1 MSSRGLVRSMI
12 IIGGSQSVTIV
23 IGILR
28 VKLFAMMLG
37 PAGLGLLGLYNALLE
52 TSSILAGLGLG
63 SSGVRQIAA
72 SGGDA
77 AELSRVRRVLLGAH
91 VIQGLI
97 GMGVV
102 WLFREPLALSILGDA
117 GRATEVGLIG
127 VGLFLTLVASSQTA
141 LLQGMRRIGDL
152 ARVAVIGGIVATVVG
167 LAAVWLLGI
176 DGLIWFLL
184 VLPLSNV
191 AAAFLYTRRLP
202 RADAASL
209 GLAEAWA
216 QWRPMASLGIV
227 FMASGLVTMGTLL
240 AVRILIAR
248 DLGLEAVGHFQ
259 ASWTVTM
266 QYVGFLL
273 GAMAADYYP
282 RLTGIIRDRTAS
294 SALVNDQAQIGL
306 ALGGPILLAMIGL
319 APWVIEL
326 LYTAEFTEAVAILQW
341 QTLGNVL
348 KLASWPIGF
357 ILVASARSG
366 LFLVTESLWSALFLS
381 LVWIGL
387 PLFGLEVTGFVF
399 AGAYL
404 AYFVIVYAVVRRI
417 HEFRWQGMSLVLIGM
432 HLALGAGVLALVQ
445 FDQLAGAVAGTVAAA
460 LTGLFGVRFVLNKI
474 GTNGWLSVR
483 IMIIIN
489 HIIFV
494 LRKI

>member
-12 IIGGSQSVTIV
+12 IIGGSQSVTIA

-37 PAGLGLLGLYNALLE
+37 PAGLGLLGLYSALLE
-52 TSSILAGLGLG
+52 TSAMLAGLGLG

-97 GMGVV
+97 GMGVL
-102 WLFREPLALSILGDA
+102 WLFRERLALSILGDA

-127 VGLFLTLVASSQTA
+127 VGLFLTLVAASQTA

-152 ARVAVIGGIVATVVG
+152 ARVAVIGGLVATVAG

-176 DGLIWFLL
+176 DGMIWFLL
-184 VLPLSNV
+184 AMPLSNV
-191 AAAFLYTRRLP
+191 VSALVHTRRLP
-202 RADAASL
+202 RAEAVSM
-209 GLAEAWA
+209 GFAEVWA

-240 AVRILIAR
+240 AVRTLIVR
-248 DLGLEAVGHFQ
+248 DLGLEAAGHFQ
-259 ASWTVTM
+259 AAWTVTM

-282 RLTGIIRDRTAS
+282 RLAGVIRDRVAS
-294 SALVNDQAQIGL
+294 STLVNDQAQIGL

-319 APWVIEL
+319 APWVIEV

-341 QTLGNVL
+341 QTLGNVI
-348 KLASWPIGF
+348 KLASWPLGF

-366 LFLVTESLWSALFLS
+366 LFFLTQLNWAAIFLLLVFIGIPM
-381 LVWIGL
+381 IGL
-387 PLFGLEVTGFVF
+387 ESTGIAFS
-399 AGAYL
+399 A
-404 AYFVIVYAVVRRI
+404 VYTFNFLLIFSIVRRV
-417 HEFRWQGMSLVLIGM
+417 HDFRWHTMSLVLIGM
-432 HLALGAGVLALVQ
+432 HLVLGTGVLALAR
-445 FDQLAGAVAGTVAAA
+445 FDPLAGAVAGTVAAA
-460 LTGLFGVRFVLNKI
+460 LTGLYGLRFVLGKTGTEGRLGTQLAALYGMIGWPINK
-474 GTNGWLSVR
+474 T
-483 IMIIIN
+483 
-489 HIIFV
+489 
-494 LRKI
+494 

>member
-1 MSSRGLVRSMI
+1 MI
-12 IIGGSQSVTIV
+12 IIGGSQSVTIA

-52 TSSILAGLGLG
+52 TSSMLAGLGLR

-77 AELSRVRRVLLGAH
+77 MELSRVRRVLLGAH

-102 WLFREPLALSILGDA
+102 WLFRERLALSILGDA
-117 GRATEVGLIG
+117 DRATEVGLIG
-127 VGLFLTLVASSQTA
+127 VGVFLTLVASSQTA

-152 ARVAVIGGIVATVVG
+152 ARVAVIGGIVATVAG
-167 LAAVWLLGI
+167 LAAVWFLGI

-184 VLPLSNV
+184 ALPLSNV
-191 AAAFLYTRRLP
+191 VTALVYTRRLP
-202 RADAASL
+202 RAAAVSM
-209 GLAEAWA
+209 GFAEAWA

-240 AVRILIAR
+240 AVRTLIVR
-248 DLGLEAVGHFQ
+248 DLGLEAAGHFQ
-259 ASWTVTM
+259 AAWTVTM

-282 RLTGIIRDRTAS
+282 RLTGVIRDRAAS
-294 SALVNDQAQIGL
+294 TALVNDQAQIGL

-326 LYTAEFTEAVAILQW
+326 LYTVEFTEAAAILQW

-366 LFLVTESLWSALFLS
+366 LFLFIETFWNALFLS
-381 LVWIGL
+381 LIWVGL
-387 PLFGLEVTGFVF
+387 PRFGLEATGFVF

-404 AYFVIVYAVVRRI
+404 VYFLIVYAVVRRV
-417 HEFRWQGMSLVLIGM
+417 HDFRWQAMALVLIGM
-432 HLALGAGVLALVQ
+432 HLALGAGVLALAR
-445 FDQLAGAVAGTVAAA
+445 FDPMAGTAAGTVGAA
-460 LTGLFGVRFVLNKI
+460 LTGLYGLRFVFVKI
-474 GTNGWLSVR
+474 GREGQWWPSHRGTRPRLNNDAG
-483 IMIIIN
+483 M
-489 HIIFV
+489 
-494 LRKI
+494 